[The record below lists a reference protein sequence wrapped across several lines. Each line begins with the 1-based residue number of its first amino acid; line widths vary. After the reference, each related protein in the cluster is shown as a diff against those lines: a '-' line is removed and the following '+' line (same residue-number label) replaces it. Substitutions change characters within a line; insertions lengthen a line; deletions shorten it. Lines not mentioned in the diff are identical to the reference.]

1 MPEVH
6 SPRIALS
13 SPLPTDVEAGTE
25 LSLGIRVTCPFGC
38 DLRGGSVR
46 ALAPDGSVVTPEP
59 VRHDEGLNDE
69 GLLDEGLNEAEVL
82 SLRAPMEVGEH
93 TWTILLP
100 ANEIGGVVHEEV
112 SLRVG
117 TTVRPHATSV
127 AVWDL
132 PSPVVIGQEFSAKI
146 GIRCSAE
153 CRLTEKRFE
162 VRDEAGTRVG
172 EGSLGEEPWAG
183 TQALYWAEVL
193 LDAPASEGSFTWS
206 AGLVAADLGSSHR
219 EASAVVGFCTVGPPE
234 HSVAVEVVRD
244 DTGDPIDKVDVR
256 MGIYRASTDERGM
269 ARFELPSGE
278 FDLHAWKPGFATDPA
293 TVEVIGDLEVRIEA
307 RTVIETDPDEE
318 RIWM

>member
-1 MPEVH
+1 MPEIH
-6 SPRIALS
+6 LPRIALS
-13 SPLPTDVEAGTE
+13 SPLPPDVEAGAE
-25 LSLGIRVTCPFGC
+25 LTLGVRVTCPFGC
-38 DLRGGSVR
+38 DLPGESVQ
-46 ALAPDGSVVTPEP
+46 ALAPDGSVVTAEPERP
-59 VRHDEGLNDE
+59 VEGSNQA
-69 GLLDEGLNEAEVL
+69 GIL

-100 ANEIGGVVHEEV
+100 GNEVDGVVHEEV

-117 TTVRPHATSV
+117 ITVQPHETSV

-132 PSPVVIGQEFSAKI
+132 PTPVVIGEKFSAKV

-153 CRLTEKRFE
+153 CRLTGELVE
-162 VRDEAGTRVG
+162 VRSEAGTRVG
-172 EGSLGEEPWAG
+172 EGSLSDGPWPG
-183 TQALYWAEVL
+183 TRALYWAEVFL
-193 LDAPASEGSFTWS
+193 EAPPREGSFTWS
-206 AGLVAADLGSSHR
+206 AGPSAAEWGPSHR
-219 EASAVVGFCTVGPPE
+219 QASAVVSFRTAGPPE
-234 HSVAVEVVRD
+234 HTVAVAVVRD

-278 FDLHAWKPGFATDPA
+278 FDLIAWKPGFATDPA

-307 RTVIETDPDEE
+307 RYVPQTDPDDE